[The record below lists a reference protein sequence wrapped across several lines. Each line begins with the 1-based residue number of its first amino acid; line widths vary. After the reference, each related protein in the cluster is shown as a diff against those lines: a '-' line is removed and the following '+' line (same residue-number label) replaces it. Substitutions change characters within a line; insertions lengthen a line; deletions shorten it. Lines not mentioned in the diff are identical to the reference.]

1 MGGNVEALVREYI
14 QAVGE
19 RRFDRLE
26 QLVHPDATF
35 GGTVKGTLEGARAFV
50 DGFRRLG
57 PIIERNDIRELL
69 VDGDRAFVLY
79 DFVTST
85 DVGPVL
91 SGELVTTQDGLIR
104 STTLLFDWRRW
115 PEVVT
120 ELKLRLDERATA
132 GAA

>member
-1 MGGNVEALVREYI
+1 MSSNVEQLVRDYI

-26 QLVHPDATF
+26 ALVHPDATF
-35 GGTVKGTLEGARAFV
+35 GGTIAATLHGAPAFV

-85 DVGPVL
+85 EAGAVL
-91 SGELVTTQDGLIR
+91 SGELVTVEDGMIR
-104 STTLLFDWRRW
+104 SSTLLFDQRRW
-115 PEVVT
+115 PEVVG
-120 ELKLRLDERATA
+120 ELQRRAE
-132 GAA
+132 AA

>member
-1 MGGNVEALVREYI
+1 VSNNVEELVRDYI

-26 QLVHPDATF
+26 ALVHPDATF
-35 GGTVKGTLEGARAFV
+35 SGTVGATLHGAGDFV
-50 DGFRRLG
+50 AGFRRLG

-79 DFVTST
+79 DFVTDT
-85 DVGPVL
+85 EVGPVL
-91 SGELVTTQDGLIR
+91 SGELVTIEDGKIR
-104 STTLLFDWRRW
+104 STILLFDWRRW
-115 PEVVT
+115 PEVVG
-120 ELKLRLDERATA
+120 ELRRRAEAQATA